1 MAVFGREMLGRQV
14 LDRTGAVLGTLCDLQ
29 FDLNTGAISELV
41 VEVANGV
48 NAASLPF
55 DHHENTVQIPASS
68 VARIASNI
76 HLNR

>member
-1 MAVFGREMLGRQV
+1 M
-14 LDRTGAVLGTLCDLQ
+14 
-29 FDLNTGAISELV
+29 NTGTISELI
-41 VEVANGV
+41 VEVEEGV
-48 NAASLPF
+48 SAASLPF

>member
-14 LDRTGAVLGTLCDLQ
+14 LDRTGAVLGTLRDLQ
-29 FDLNTGAISELV
+29 FDMNTGTISELI
-41 VEVANGV
+41 VEVEEGLR
-48 NAASLPF
+48 AASLPF
-55 DHHENTVQIPASS
+55 EHQGNSVHIPASS

>member
-14 LDRTGAVLGTLCDLQ
+14 LDRTGAVLGTLRDLQ
-29 FDLNTGAISELV
+29 FDMNTGTISELI
-41 VEVANGV
+41 VEVEEGV
-48 NAASLPF
+48 SAASLPF
-55 DHHENTVQIPASS
+55 ENNENTVQIPASS

>member
-14 LDRTGAVLGTLCDLQ
+14 LDRTGAVLGTLRDLQ

-41 VEVANGV
+41 VEVEAGV

-55 DHHENTVQIPASS
+55 DHHENTVHVPASS
-68 VARIASNI
+68 VARVASSI

>member
-14 LDRTGAVLGTLCDLQ
+14 LDRTGAVLGTLRDLQ
-29 FDLNTGAISELV
+29 FDMNTGTISELI
-41 VEVANGV
+41 VEVEEGV
-48 NAASLPF
+48 SAASLPF
-55 DHHENTVQIPASS
+55 EHHENTVQIPASS